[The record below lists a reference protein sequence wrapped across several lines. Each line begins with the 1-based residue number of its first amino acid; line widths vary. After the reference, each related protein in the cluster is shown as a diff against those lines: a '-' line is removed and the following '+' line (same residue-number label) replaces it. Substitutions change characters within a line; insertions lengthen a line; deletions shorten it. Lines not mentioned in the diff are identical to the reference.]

1 MDTDYACLRPWAEV
15 PGLRPP
21 AVRHSPRM
29 HRTANESAPLLPTR
43 TAPQPH
49 RPHSCTTPRALSD
62 AVFGIALSP
71 DMERARVSGGVP
83 RRALRNLRW
92 GNAWMAAP
100 PGHPFFGWLLSQL
113 APNARHANVMRAARR
128 LALPHDGTRAV
139 DPRARRQ
146 RRRRRHHHPPVGHA
160 VQHEGH
166 RGRAAAPVRQRQ
178 RARARALRA
187 GRSSTRRPSP
197 PSGRQPGPRTSG
209 GAIVAA
215 AHRNILAPPLH
226 FGAASRRRDPDAE
239 GNGNVAPDCSWQAAS
254 RPRLI
259 CKGDPDAGM

>member
-113 APNARHANVMRAARR
+113 APNARHANVMRAAGSRF
-128 LALPHDGTRAV
+128 LTTALEQWIHAHGGSAAAAAVTIHPWGTLYNTKAIAGAPPHPCGNGSALELERCA
-139 DPRARRQ
+139 PAALQ
-146 RRRRRHHHPPVGHA
+146 RVARHHLLDGNLD
-160 VQHEGH
+160 
-166 RGRAAAPVRQRQ
+166 RGRLGGQ
-178 RARARALRA
+178 
-187 GRSSTRRPSP
+187 SSP
-197 PSGRQPGPRTSG
+197 P
-209 GAIVAA
+209 
-215 AHRNILAPPLH
+215 
-226 FGAASRRRDPDAE
+226 
-239 GNGNVAPDCSWQAAS
+239 
-254 RPRLI
+254 LI
-259 CKGDPDAGM
+259 EIY

>member
-1 MDTDYACLRPWAEV
+1 MSNLCPRP
-15 PGLRPP
+15 
-21 AVRHSPRM
+21 SC
-29 HRTANESAPLLPTR
+29 
-43 TAPQPH
+43 PQPLT
-49 RPHSCTTPRALSD
+49 SLTTPLALSD
-62 AVFGIALSP
+62 AVFGMALSP

-187 GRSSTRRPSP
+187 ALQRVARHHLLDGDLDQVRLGGQASTTMKALEIAVGATRDRTAVATRVTVRQVQSWLCLPAPQCLWLPAAVVTTAGLPRSP
-197 PSGRQPGPRTSG
+197 PRASAPGVSELNNNNKATRT
-209 GAIVAA
+209 
-215 AHRNILAPPLH
+215 
-226 FGAASRRRDPDAE
+226 
-239 GNGNVAPDCSWQAAS
+239 
-254 RPRLI
+254 
-259 CKGDPDAGM
+259 